1 MIPKFRV
8 WDKDNKYMEYT
19 DKNLVVCFSDEGAD
33 AVDHTTFSLSCTSM
47 ENFELMQ
54 STGLKDITGDEIY
67 EGDIVKVLVHDIE
80 PKIMKDKMYV
90 GVVDYKQGTFDIK
103 NSENTYLGIIPQ
115 MYMSDIDCVFRIL
128 GNIYENPE
136 LLEGQ
141 RMAED
146 PKFVVHGSQVQ
157 KWTDD
162 IQQLKQERDAY
173 KRQRDELINDM
184 QNVKRKAEAFDEIL
198 ETAEEDCWAKE
209 FTAYVFQIIDNYK
222 ETKREG

>member
-80 PKIMKDKMYV
+80 PKIMKDKMYI
-90 GVVDYKQGTFDIK
+90 GVVAYNQGTFDIK
-103 NSENTYLGIIPQ
+103 ISKDTYLGIIPE
-115 MYMSDIDCVFRIL
+115 MYMLDIDCVFRIL

-136 LLEGQ
+136 LLE
-141 RMAED
+141 
-146 PKFVVHGSQVQ
+146 
-157 KWTDD
+157 
-162 IQQLKQERDAY
+162 
-173 KRQRDELINDM
+173 
-184 QNVKRKAEAFDEIL
+184 
-198 ETAEEDCWAKE
+198 
-209 FTAYVFQIIDNYK
+209 DN
-222 ETKREG
+222 